1 MRCFGNAM
9 PGQWIAERMI
19 LGHWITLAVLALN
32 SIHDIK
38 QREIILSS
46 VIPYGIFGIVFRIWF
61 AASGIEG
68 NDIGIAGMMLGGIP
82 GIVFGWIPGIFLI
95 LLSVAS
101 KGNIGIGDGIMIC
114 AIGCWYEFM
123 ETVGIL
129 FLGLLLT
136 IPCSLILWKCGCT
149 NKELPF
155 LPFLC
160 GGWILI
166 RIIA

>member
-1 MRCFGNAM
+1 M
-9 PGQWIAERMI
+9 AERMI

-38 QREIILSS
+38 RREIILSS
-46 VIPYGIFGIVFRIWF
+46 VILYGTF
-61 AASGIEG
+61 
-68 NDIGIAGMMLGGIP
+68 
-82 GIVFGWIPGIFLI
+82 GIVFGWIPGIVLI

-136 IPCSLILWKCGCT
+136 IPCSLILWKCGWT